1 VAEPAWPSVEVQL
14 AQDQVRPGSALER
27 LIRENQDFYLL
38 RPEEASDRVGLPLW
52 LRVYWRK
59 QHPDR
64 TYSGDDPTGG
74 YPRVLKDLHVW
85 MVANPELS
93 SDPGPPTPPSASVA

>member
-1 VAEPAWPSVEVQL
+1 MAEPAWPSVEKQL
-14 AQDQVRPGSALER
+14 ATDQVRPGSALEQ
-27 LIRENQDFYLL
+27 LIRENQEFHLL

-64 TYSGDDPTGG
+64 KYSSGDPSGG
-74 YPRVLKDLHVW
+74 YPRVLKNLYAW
-85 MVANPELS
+85 MVANPDLPSNPER
-93 SDPGPPTPPSASVA
+93 PTPPSGSVA